1 MRKYFFLLPL
11 IFIIICASGVIYLN
25 YFGIKTQKF
34 NELVYSKLTQL
45 NPKLN
50 ANIEDV
56 FIKLNISEKSLD
68 IQTND
73 VELQINNE
81 KLFLDRI
88 IAKLSISDLLQDKN
102 SIKDLIIVTKE
113 NKIEN
118 LKKFIS
124 EYDFNFTRELIF
136 NQIKEGKIKAQI
148 IINFVNNENNFNY
161 DISGNVIDAKIYL
174 SNKLQLQKI
183 NFDFNIKKDLY
194 NLKNLKFIYDEIDFN
209 SKILSIKKNDDNFDL
224 NN

>member
-11 IFIIICASGVIYLN
+11 IFIIICASGIIYLN

-34 NELVYSKLTQL
+34 NELIYSKLTQL

-68 IQTND
+68 IQTKD

-88 IAKLSISDLLQDKN
+88 IAKLSITDLLQDKN
-102 SIKDLIIVTKE
+102 SIKDLKILTKE

-124 EYDFNFTRELIF
+124 EYDFNFAREL
-136 NQIKEGKIKAQI
+136 NLQ
-148 IINFVNNENNFNY
+148 
-161 DISGNVIDAKIYL
+161 
-174 SNKLQLQKI
+174 SN
-183 NFDFNIKKDLY
+183 
-194 NLKNLKFIYDEIDFN
+194 
-209 SKILSIKKNDDNFDL
+209 
-224 NN
+224 